1 MEPIRKLISD
11 KALILVL
18 RGRACGQTDDPRIK
32 DAVKIAYLKKMWD
45 NKSRLFTGTTT
56 DVTKKMREVAV

>member
-1 MEPIRKLISD
+1 MD
-11 KALILVL
+11 
-18 RGRACGQTDDPRIK
+18 QTDDPRIK
-32 DAVKIAYLKKMWD
+32 QELKIAYLIKMWD